1 MNKITKKNIH
11 LLWIILVCLTPLYA
25 WSNSESAKPAP
36 KQDDPLSLSPALS
49 AAKIESTTLNLSLH
63 DAIMMAIENNQNLK
77 IQRLSPERSKIAE
90 EGARAKFDPS
100 LSAQLDRQ
108 QREGSASEGSI
119 SNNGS
124 VSLSSLLPTGTNITA
139 NSSISDNPRSQKD
152 FSTGA
157 NVNVTHPLL
166 RGAGITVNMADIK
179 QARLNT
185 FISEYELRGYAESLI
200 YQIES
205 AYWNFVVSLRDV
217 QIVQQSM
224 DLALKQL
231 NETEERIAVQKT
243 AESERAAAKAEVA
256 SRREQQ
262 INAASNVEI
271 ARLSLIRLLNP
282 PGDNKWDLNILPSDL
297 PSSISVSFDTVAS
310 HVERALRLRPELNQ
324 SRLQLQSGELDV
336 VVTKNGLLPKLDLFV
351 TLGGTGYAH
360 AFGDSIANIGND
372 RTDMSGGLKFSFPL
386 GNRAAKASHK
396 SAVLNLDSAKLSI
409 DNMIQ
414 TIQVDVRTAYTEV
427 LTAKEQIV
435 ATRATREQQEVK
447 LQTETEK
454 FRVGKSTSILLAQ
467 AQRDLLSS
475 QLNEVQAATSYLIS
489 LSNFYRMEGTLLEHW
504 ELSSQYIEEKGIENN
519 TKAVKEKK

>member
-1 MNKITKKNIH
+1 
-11 LLWIILVCLTPLYA
+11 
-25 WSNSESAKPAP
+25 
-36 KQDDPLSLSPALS
+36 
-49 AAKIESTTLNLSLH
+49 
-63 DAIMMAIENNQNLK
+63 
-77 IQRLSPERSKIAE
+77 
-90 EGARAKFDPS
+90 
-100 LSAQLDRQ
+100 
-108 QREGSASEGSI
+108 
-119 SNNGS
+119 
-124 VSLSSLLPTGTNITA
+124 
-139 NSSISDNPRSQKD
+139 
-152 FSTGA
+152 
-157 NVNVTHPLL
+157 
-166 RGAGITVNMADIK
+166 MADIK